1 MENRGIDALDR
12 NYRTGKIYS
21 DNLCFFRA
29 LALHNGCHTKN
40 LERDAKHYYEKYR
53 ETLFDKKFY
62 GVKLK
67 KLPGLEHLFEVNIFV
82 YALEPTKP
90 DGEEGDENN
99 TEQENTV
106 PDIAA
111 QLVLS
116 IIYYYLS

>member
-1 MENRGIDALDR
+1 MCIRD
-12 NYRTGKIYS
+12 S
-21 DNLCFFRA
+21 NLCFFRA
-29 LALHNGCHTKN
+29 LALHNGCHQKN
-40 LERDAKHYYEKYR
+40 LERDAKHYYERYR
-53 ETLFDKKFY
+53 EFFPEKKKFF

-67 KLPGLEHLFEVNIFV
+67 ELPGIEHLFEVNIFV

-90 DGEEGDENN
+90 DGEEGDEDN
-99 TEQENTV
+99 TEEENTV